1 MCEGAVLAGLTLGL
15 STEAGDK
22 HKDNM
27 LDMCLKFYIKTKIL
41 LFFRST
47 PTLVKCSNI
56 KVCTLLRLL
65 WSHDTITMT
74 HRFENDQIIDINN
87 RNA

>member
-27 LDMCLKFYIKTKIL
+27 LDMCLKFYISK
-41 LFFRST
+41 ST